1 MTKNS
6 KEINTEVN
14 DRVKYIRKKNH
25 LTQSDFAQS
34 IGIKQATLSDIERY
48 RIGVSSKL
56 LSRIVQK
63 YSVDAEW
70 LLTGSEGVK
79 LSDTDKKIE
88 LTYKAI
94 DLWPHF
100 RGKDEYDMQSINW
113 EMNSLIGRRLVFIE
127 MYLTRNIFKLGHMID
142 PKNILDSEL
151 IKKINAFTKQFESSN
166 PFERPKYE
174 SFSID
179 QKILL
184 IKEIDDAIFN
194 ISDAETKF
202 IDAIEKI
209 GLKQQNETE

>member
-79 LSDTDKKIE
+79 LSDTDKK
-88 LTYKAI
+88 
-94 DLWPHF
+94 
-100 RGKDEYDMQSINW
+100 
-113 EMNSLIGRRLVFIE
+113 
-127 MYLTRNIFKLGHMID
+127 
-142 PKNILDSEL
+142 
-151 IKKINAFTKQFESSN
+151 
-166 PFERPKYE
+166 
-174 SFSID
+174 
-179 QKILL
+179 
-184 IKEIDDAIFN
+184 
-194 ISDAETKF
+194 
-202 IDAIEKI
+202 
-209 GLKQQNETE
+209 